1 MKTGINSTALSVITA
16 VVLWALPVQGDIFY
30 TPSEY
35 NNLYN
40 QKVAVDIELKLLKKQ
55 CRNEIDSLESENRK
69 LAGDIQLLK
78 EQIRMMD
85 RQHGE
90 EKRQYED
97 RIRDLKEQADILKMK
112 SSDREKALLEEN
124 DKMQRRYRQ
133 EIEKLNAR
141 LTDERQ
147 SNLKKIAELN
157 DSCNDRISSLN
168 SRIRALDDEIAG
180 LKKLTEAQKEELS
193 RMGRQA
199 DDLEKQLGE
208 EIRKGEITIKKF
220 HNRIVINIQDKILFP
235 SGSAA
240 LRPEVHRAL
249 DKISGVLKDYPENRI
264 QVEGHTDNVPIHT
277 REFRDNW
284 QLSSERALAVLQRLL
299 TNSRLEPGR
308 FSAVGYGEYS
318 PVVPNNSPRNRA
330 LNRRVDITV
339 VPMINR

>member
-1 MKTGINSTALSVITA
+1 MMKNIILSLTAFACFS
-16 VVLWALPVQGDIFY
+16 ALPARGDVFY

-35 NNLYN
+35 NRLYN

-55 CRNEIDSLESENRK
+55 CRNEIDNLETENRK
-69 LAGDIQLLK
+69 LSGEIQLLK
-78 EQIRMMD
+78 ERIEMMN

-90 EKRQYED
+90 QSRQYEN
-97 RIRDLKEQADILKMK
+97 RIRDLKEQAEILKMK
-112 SSDREKALLEEN
+112 SGDREKALLAEN
-124 DKMQRRYRQ
+124 DALQRRFLQ
-133 EIEKLNAR
+133 EIEKLRGQLNE
-141 LTDERQ
+141 ERE
-147 SNLKKIAELN
+147 SNLKKIAELTN
-157 DSCNDRISSLN
+157 SCNDKISSLN
-168 SRIRALDDEIAG
+168 SRIHALNDEIAG
-180 LKKLTEAQKEELS
+180 LKKLTASQKEELA

-199 DDLEKQLGE
+199 DDLEKQLEE

-220 HNRIVINIQDKILFP
+220 HNRLVINIQDKILFP

-299 TNSRLEPGR
+299 RNSGLKPER
-308 FSAVGYGEYS
+308 FSAVGYGEYN
-318 PVVPNNSPRNRA
+318 PVVPNNSPQNRA

-339 VPMINR
+339 VPMLQR